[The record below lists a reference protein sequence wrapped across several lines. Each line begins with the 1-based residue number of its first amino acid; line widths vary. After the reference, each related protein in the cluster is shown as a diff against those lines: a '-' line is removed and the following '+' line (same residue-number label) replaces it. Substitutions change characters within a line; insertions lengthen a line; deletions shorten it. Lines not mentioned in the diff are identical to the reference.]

1 MGACR
6 RLATTAVP
14 CPVGATDWSRGAGI
28 TERRGDER
36 SEFPPKRSVPAR
48 LRREG
53 GQRASVAS
61 EFPLRVRV
69 RVRAPVPVR
78 EFVDNSLIASYLCAY
93 RLEIGL
99 RYYCTACRVL
109 PRFPEEAMNQCRN
122 LPLLLCEVTF
132 AMFPCALCNQ
142 SLKD

>member
-1 MGACR
+1 MGAGR
-6 RLATTAVP
+6 SRATTAVP
-14 CPVGATDWSRGAGI
+14 CPVGATDRSRGEGV
-28 TERRGDER
+28 TENRGDER
-36 SEFPPKRSVPAR
+36 SEFPPERSAPSP

-78 EFVDNSLIASYLCAY
+78 EFLDNSLIVSYLCAY

-109 PRFPEEAMNQCRN
+109 P
-122 LPLLLCEVTF
+122 
-132 AMFPCALCNQ
+132 
-142 SLKD
+142 

>member
-14 CPVGATDWSRGAGI
+14 CPVGATDRSRGAGI
-28 TERRGDER
+28 TERRGDELC
-36 SEFPPKRSVPAR
+36 EFPPKRSVPAR

-78 EFVDNSLIASYLCAY
+78 EFLDNSLIASYLCAY

-99 RYYCTACRVL
+99 RYYCTACFSL
-109 PRFPEEAMNQCRN
+109 PRFTEETMYQCRN
-122 LPLLLCEVTF
+122 LSLLLCEVVSVTC
-132 AMFPCALCNQ
+132 PCAHCNQ

>member
-14 CPVGATDWSRGAGI
+14 CPVGATDRSRGAGI
-28 TERRGDER
+28 TERRGDELC
-36 SEFPPKRSVPAR
+36 EFPPKRSVPAR

-69 RVRAPVPVR
+69 RVRAPAPVR
-78 EFVDNSLIASYLCAY
+78 ELLDNTLIASYLCAY

-99 RYYCTACRVL
+99 RYYCTACFSL
-109 PRFPEEAMNQCRN
+109 PRFTEETMNQCCN
-122 LPLLLCEVTF
+122 LSLLLCEVVSVTC
-132 AMFPCALCNQ
+132 PCALCNQ

>member
-1 MGACR
+1 MGAGR
-6 RLATTAVP
+6 SRATTAVP
-14 CPVGATDWSRGAGI
+14 CPVGATDRSRGAGI

-53 GQRASVAS
+53 GQRASEAS

-78 EFVDNSLIASYLCAY
+78 EFVDNSLISSYLCAY

-142 SLKD
+142 SLKN

>member
-1 MGACR
+1 MGAGR
-6 RLATTAVP
+6 SRATTAAP
-14 CPVGATDWSRGAGI
+14 CPVGATDRSRGAGI

-78 EFVDNSLIASYLCAY
+78 EFVNNTLILSYLCAY

-99 RYYCTACRVL
+99 RYYCTACRIL
-109 PRFPEEAMNQCRN
+109 PRFPEEATNQCRN
-122 LPLLLCEVTF
+122 LLPLLCEVTF

-142 SLKD
+142 SL